1 MRVAYGALTRY
12 GATFQNASATQTICN
27 SGPHLAL
34 EDVSSHDPDT
44 ATPPGYSTVP
54 V

>member
-1 MRVAYGALTRY
+1 MCFAYGALTRF

-34 EDVSSHDPDT
+34 GDAQSHDPDA
-44 ATPPGYSTVP
+44 ATPPGSTTTP

>member
-34 EDVSSHDPDT
+34 EDASSHDPHP
-44 ATPPGYSTVP
+44 ATPPGYSTE
-54 V
+54 